1 MGLVQMIQCIVFVC
15 VMYTFSLEGKTLA
28 LWSGK
33 DKNVYLSKD
42 MRPSDVLIQA
52 DWHPLSYCYKLA
64 LLRLMH
70 KLFHDEFPQVL
81 SDNLV
86 MKHST
91 GYSL

>member
-1 MGLVQMIQCIVFVC
+1 MYSVC
-15 VMYTFSLEGKTLA
+15 VCDVYIFFRRKITLA

-86 MKHST
+86 MKYST